1 MKIWLIFDSIG
12 LLFTATMLYL
22 TIRQVGLILGRLGPI
37 GARSSADVG
46 PRVGENLSPL
56 LDPLDLPI
64 KNGKPTLYIFG
75 SDSCGIC
82 SKIKPAATSLMK
94 YWAAK
99 SNIVMLY
106 DLAPKNSQNRQD
118 LKEGDVPIFR
128 GDIRESVGIPMV
140 PFAVM
145 ANPVGV
151 VLGKGLVNEMSHL
164 ESLLELTQIKN

>member
-1 MKIWLIFDSIG
+1 MKTWLIINSVG
-12 LLFTATMLYL
+12 LLITATMLYL

-56 LDPLDLPI
+56 LSHMDLPI

-82 SKIKPAATSLMK
+82 TRIKPAAASLMK

-106 DLAPKNSQNRQD
+106 DPASKNSQTKQESKD
-118 LKEGDVPIFR
+118 GDVPIYR
-128 GDIRESVGIPMV
+128 GDVRQSVGIPMV

-145 ANPVGV
+145 ANPAGV

-164 ESLLELTQIKN
+164 ESLLELVPN